1 MPKKHVLSVPEE
13 STWGCVIHFLL
24 AGKRDGDLVRPTA
37 EIRRRQSGG
46 KGIISTRRIG
56 RWAGVLLLTLALFPT
71 SHTTARAQTN
81 QQSATAL
88 IGRHPSQLTR
98 HPEALAALQQALG
111 ARLSA
116 EEDLIWSV
124 GSGMTLIA
132 QRYLVGVS
140 MAPSSGGDP
149 SILIAYDIVAR
160 AAYVV
165 RYGTIGSPGRTSRF
179 EVFSPSSQ
187 AIWPASLERY
197 IANWRPEALAFISLA
212 DDATAALAAGP
223 PPEPVAP
230 PPRRWLV
237 GFGQGTL
244 VLSIGNDEGAF
255 FSFDCRIGH
264 EDTLPGISL
273 EVRSSRKAPIG
284 RLLRVIILV
293 DGVDR
298 SGGLRLEAWRPESGG
313 KVGLGRTMS
322 GKAAIERT
330 RNLVAA
336 AQTGSTLEI
345 RVPYLNA
352 VERFSLVDASAVLD
366 GDVDKCLTTAEPSA
380 SSGGR

>member
-1 MPKKHVLSVPEE
+1 MRFSFYSACVFLVGLVLGAAPSWTADAQSIDRPAV
-13 STWGCVIHFLL
+13 SL
-24 AGKRDGDLVRPTA
+24 AG
-37 EIRRRQSGG
+37 Q
-46 KGIISTRRIG
+46 
-56 RWAGVLLLTLALFPT
+56 
-71 SHTTARAQTN
+71 
-81 QQSATAL
+81 
-88 IGRHPSQLTR
+88 HPSQLTR

-111 ARLSA
+111 ARFSA
-116 EEDLIWSV
+116 ENDLLWGVGGEMRLV
-124 GSGMTLIA
+124 GS
-132 QRYLVGVS
+132 RYLVGVS
-140 MAPSSGGDP
+140 MGPSSGGDP
-149 SILIAYDIVAR
+149 SVFVAYDVVAR
-160 AAYVV
+160 AAYLV
-165 RYGTIGSPGRTSRF
+165 RFGTAGRPVGSARF
-179 EVFSPSSQ
+179 EVFSPAAS
-187 AIWPASLERY
+187 ALWPASLRSEITAWRADALPF
-197 IANWRPEALAFISLA
+197 ITFANDA
-212 DDATAALAAGP
+212 DAARTAGP

-273 EVRSSRKAPIG
+273 EVRSNRKAPIG

-313 KVGLGRTMS
+313 MVDLGRTMS

-336 AQTGSTLEI
+336 VRAGSTLEI

-366 GDVDKCLTTAEPSA
+366 GDMDKCLTTAEPSA
-380 SSGGR
+380 LRGSR